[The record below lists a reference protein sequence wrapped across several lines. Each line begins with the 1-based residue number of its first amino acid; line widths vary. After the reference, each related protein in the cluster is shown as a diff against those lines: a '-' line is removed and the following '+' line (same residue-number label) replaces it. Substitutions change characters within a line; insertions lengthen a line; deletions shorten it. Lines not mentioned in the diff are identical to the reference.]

1 MSLLKRNLP
10 LSVVPKDS
18 SRSAEIPK
26 RKYSWEPASSWNC
39 FMFRIF
45 ISMPNFLMYCLIWS
59 LLSFNFCSLVLGT
72 SSSFSTRAK
81 STTEQQR
88 KHIDNSIL
96 ISYSLVKKELEVL
109 RPEFLVCIE
118 SYLACT
124 AQTHV
129 TITLPRRKCQADLSD
144 CLSDLLG
151 IHSQLT
157 NYDIISKG
165 SLLSSMKKQIYK
177 ITVK

>member
-1 MSLLKRNLP
+1 M
-10 LSVVPKDS
+10 PKDS
-18 SRSAEIPK
+18 SRSTEIPK
-26 RKYSWEPASSWNC
+26 RKYSWESASSWNC
-39 FMFRIF
+39 FMFGIF
-45 ISMPNFLMYCLIWS
+45 ISMPNFLMYCFIWS
-59 LLSFNFCSLVLGT
+59 LLSFNFCSPVLGT

-88 KHIDNSIL
+88 KHIDNSKFR
-96 ISYSLVKKELEVL
+96 ISFSLEVL
-109 RPEFLVCIE
+109 RPDFFLCIE

-157 NYDIISKG
+157 NYDILSKG
-165 SLLSSMKKQIYK
+165 SLLSSMKKHVYK
-177 ITVK
+177 STISQ